1 MPARPQRHHFFA
13 WHGRKVPIESCFI
26 VRHRI
31 HRPSNAQGPR
41 HNCYGQLH
49 QQLNLSC
56 NEVHSKRAISTP
68 SRVAVSSYGPGAA
81 ANFHPGAFFAPNTA
95 RREFRLAWSPARR
108 LAFSQKGTLR
118 VRGGFFFRLTFVG
131 RHVGG
136 IRRTPTGFK
145 DCEGTVL

>member
-1 MPARPQRHHFFA
+1 MPTRPRRHHFFA
-13 WHGRKVPIESCFI
+13 WHGRRKVPIERCFI

-49 QQLNLSC
+49 QQLHLSC

-68 SRVAVSSYGPGAA
+68 SRVGSLQLRTRSSSKFSPGGVLK
-81 ANFHPGAFFAPNTA
+81 NAPDTA

-108 LAFSQKGTLR
+108 LAFSQTGTLR
-118 VRGGFFFRLTFVG
+118 VRVFWPIYLAFA
-131 RHVGG
+131 
-136 IRRTPTGFK
+136 
-145 DCEGTVL
+145 